1 MISISQSSIQQP
13 LADLMRP
20 QNLNQMIGQE
30 HLLKPGKPLHQI
42 ITQHIPISLLLWGP
56 PGCGKTTFA
65 HVMSQTL
72 KVPFE
77 AFNASIQNKA
87 QLQKLVNQHPDESFV
102 LLLDEIHRLTKPIQD
117 YLLPHLESGHILLV
131 GTTTENPI
139 MSTVPALRSRCQI
152 FEFHRIKSDDM
163 VPMLQRAAQ
172 DHLKFELPND
182 QAHAIANCGNG
193 DVRVALNVLDTL
205 HAMHPT
211 GLNLKLIHD
220 FAINQHFA
228 MDKDAT
234 QHYDYLS
241 AFQDSIEGSDADAAL
256 YYLAVILRAGDLESI
271 VRRLKDSAALDV
283 GLADP
288 ERVNQVINLAN
299 TALEIGLPRATT
311 HVAMAT
317 ILLAIAPKSD
327 SVSEA
332 YLRASFDAQHPA
344 QHPMPPYLHDTHY
357 KHARELR
364 DAGNMLNMFDQPHQ
378 IAKQP
383 YLPTNLIGHHYYRPR
398 ENPREQKLFQQYKT
412 LFEYIYQQPFTQAP
426 DHTVFN
432 HNFSKIKDRSG
443 RKLFHQSNHN

>member
-1 MISISQSSIQQP
+1 
-13 LADLMRP
+13 
-20 QNLNQMIGQE
+20 
-30 HLLKPGKPLHQI
+30 
-42 ITQHIPISLLLWGP
+42 
-56 PGCGKTTFA
+56 
-65 HVMSQTL
+65 MSQTL
-72 KVPFE
+72 QVPFE

-87 QLQKLVNQHPDESFV
+87 QLQKLVNAHPDESFV

-152 FEFHRIKSDDM
+152 FEFHRIKSQDM
-163 VPMLQRAAQ
+163 IPMLQRAASVYLQ
-172 DHLKFELPND
+172 FDLPQD

-205 HAMHPT
+205 HAMHPK
-211 GLNLKLIHD
+211 GLTLDIIQQ
-220 FAINQHFA
+220 FAVNQHFA

-256 YYLAVILRAGDLESI
+256 YYLAVILRAGDLETI

-299 TALEIGLPRATT
+299 TALEIGLPRAST

-327 SVSEA
+327 AVSEA
-332 YLRASFDAQHPA
+332 FMRASEDASDPA
-344 QHPMPPYLHDTHY
+344 AHPMPYYLQDTHY
-357 KHARELR
+357 KHALEMRG
-364 DAGNMLNMFDQPHQ
+364 AGDMLNMFDQPHQ
-378 IAKQP
+378 VAKQA
-383 YLPTNLIGHHYYRPR
+383 YLPKDLIGHHYYRPR
-398 ENPREQKLFQQYKT
+398 DNPKERKLFNQYMR
-412 LFEYIYQQPFTQAP
+412 LFEYIYDRPFENAP
-426 DHTVFN
+426 TKTKFD
-432 HNFSKIKDRSG
+432 HNFKKKGWFRWPKSILETISTLLNPILKQLPIR
-443 RKLFHQSNHN
+443 LFKQASQSHHLFAFGLLKWMTTNTSTPRLSCLILI

>member
-1 MISISQSSIQQP
+1 
-13 LADLMRP
+13 MRP
-20 QNLNQMIGQE
+20 QSLDQMIGQE
-30 HLLKPGKPLHQI
+30 HLLKPGKPLYQI
-42 ITQHIPISLLLWGP
+42 IKQHIPISLLLWGP

-65 HVMSQTL
+65 HVMSKTL
-72 KVPFE
+72 QVHFE

-87 QLQKLVNQHPDESFV
+87 QLQKLIKAHPDESFV

-152 FEFHRIKSDDM
+152 FEFHRIKSQDM
-163 VPMLQRAAQ
+163 IPMLQRAASVYLQ
-172 DHLKFELPND
+172 FDLTQNE
-182 QAHAIANCGNG
+182 AHAIANCGNG

-205 HAMHPT
+205 HAMHPQ
-211 GLNLKLIHD
+211 NLTLKIIQD

-256 YYLAVILRAGDLESI
+256 YYLAVILRAGDLETI

-299 TALEIGLPRATT
+299 TALEIGLPRAST

-327 SVSEA
+327 AVSEA
-332 YLRASFDAQHPA
+332 YLRASMDAQNPA
-344 QHPMPPYLHDTHY
+344 KHPMPYYLRDTHY
-357 KHARELR
+357 KHALEIRG
-364 DAGNMLNMFDQPHQ
+364 AGDMINMFDQPHQ
-378 IAKQP
+378 IAQQA
-383 YLPTNLIGHHYYRPR
+383 YLPKDLIGHHYYRPR
-398 ENPREQKLFQQYKT
+398 DNPKEKKLFKQYMR
-412 LFEYIYQQPFTQAP
+412 LFEYIYQRPFKNPADQTIF
-426 DHTVFN
+426 D
-432 HNFSKIKDRSG
+432 HNFKKR
-443 RKLFHQSNHN
+443 RKPND